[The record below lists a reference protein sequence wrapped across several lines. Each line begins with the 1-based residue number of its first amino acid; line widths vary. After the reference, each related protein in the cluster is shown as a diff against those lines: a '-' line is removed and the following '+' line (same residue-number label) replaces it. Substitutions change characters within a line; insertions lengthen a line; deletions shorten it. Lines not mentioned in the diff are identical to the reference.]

1 MDTVTYRESGN
12 KVMVKEF
19 KTSDYKVLKS
29 TTLVSTVQNV
39 SSGPT
44 SMLWNRQLPLTQLLT
59 CLQSLKR
66 PPHLLKQ
73 LMLPM

>member
-19 KTSDYKVLKS
+19 KSSDYKVLKS

-44 SMLWNRQLPLTQLLT
+44 YVYNQCSGIGSFHSRSYLHAFN
-59 CLQSLKR
+59 
-66 PPHLLKQ
+66 LLKDH
-73 LMLPM
+73 PTY